1 MHSALCHPFSYPSF
15 SFDESMQKIN
25 NFDRQNYQMKSIAI
39 ALLSLSLIFAAKD
52 KTIFKAKPEY
62 FGAYYKADAPT
73 VKEWTLKPMPK
84 AEDKI
89 AFYHNKDT
97 DFVFY
102 VMMKDS
108 THFSSKG
115 EFAQQADGQPTRYW
129 SAKGEFLPGGQM
141 KMAVSTRDAGLK
153 LSISM
158 EAQEK
163 IVYIK
168 K

>member
-1 MHSALCHPFSYPSF
+1 
-15 SFDESMQKIN
+15 
-25 NFDRQNYQMKSIAI
+25 MKSILI
-39 ALLSLSLIFAAKD
+39 AMLSFSVIFAAKD
-52 KTIFKAKPEY
+52 KTVIKPNPKY
-62 FGAYYKADAPT
+62 FGTYYKADAPT
-73 VKEWTLKPMPK
+73 VKEWTLKPIPK
-84 AEDKI
+84 ADNKI

-102 VMMKDS
+102 ITMKDS

-129 SAKGEFLPGGQM
+129 SARGEFLPGGQM
-141 KMAVSTRDAGLK
+141 KIAVIIRDAGLK

-158 EAQEK
+158 EAAEK
-163 IVYIK
+163 VLYIK